1 MSKSKA
7 KLIATAFIVFV
18 ISIFFIN
25 SNFATQINNEEV
37 TDWNVAITSDTKDLE
52 DTQEISFKV
61 QDNANV
67 VSNKI
72 APGVKAIATIEVNVV
87 GTKFPVEIT
96 LNADDAYLNNS
107 FKLTAKLDDEVYSLG
122 TTKVFELQ
130 KGSAFT
136 ESNGKKIFKLE
147 LEWQNNDQSEV
158 DTAL

>member
-7 KLIATAFIVFV
+7 KLIAMTFSIFV

-25 SNFATQINNEEV
+25 NNFATVAGNEEI
-37 TDWNVAITSDTKDLE
+37 TDWKVTITSDTKDLE